1 MCALFN
7 TEIRRLW
14 VNGCL
19 VQPYQDTGVKGRRSP
34 LGLGAGSLGV
44 SQTVLIQ
51 TLRAGSA
58 AVSADIAKLN
68 SA

>member
-1 MCALFN
+1 M
-7 TEIRRLW
+7 
-14 VNGCL
+14 NGCL

>member
-1 MCALFN
+1 M
-7 TEIRRLW
+7 
-14 VNGCL
+14 NGCL
-19 VQPYQDTGVKGRRSP
+19 VQPYQDTEVQGRRSL

-44 SQTVLIQ
+44 SKTVLMW

-58 AVSADIAKLN
+58 AVSADTAKLN